1 VSSSLQTLVKKQELN
16 NVSDKTNTL
25 KEYTGRNILIDA
37 FVINNVYKGSLLNI
51 MQVQSVEF
59 S

>member
-1 VSSSLQTLVKKQELN
+1 VKKQELN